1 MPSYAITAPDGKSY
15 KIEAPEGT
23 SKEDALSY
31 FQQNWKPPEPT
42 ITPRKTPERWA
53 DVATQAVSNIP
64 KSAANLVSGVAQ
76 TVAHPIDTAQN
87 VLNIANA
94 GMQKVLPESVNEFM
108 HKVAPETAKNPA
120 MGEAVADFYKDRYGS
135 TEGFKRAIAE
145 DPLGVASDVSTLATG
160 GGALAAKVPGM
171 AKVAQVA
178 TRAGEVANPVG
189 MVAGAIGKGAGFAG
203 NRAADVLGMTTGVG
217 GEAIRQAYGAGRA
230 GGEKAQAFAKNLR
243 GDADIGEIVSEA
255 QGALSG
261 MRKARGEAYKQGMAG
276 VSADK
281 TVLSFEPI
289 INATIEALDVGSFK
303 GKSINRSALDT
314 QKKITDVIEEWSTSS
329 PKDYH
334 TAEGFDALKRTIGD
348 IRDSTEPRSPSR
360 VVADRVYNSIKS
372 EIVKQ
377 APDYANVMKDYEE
390 ASRLT
395 KEIERALSLGEKA
408 AADTAIRKLQSLTRN
423 NVNTNYGNRLKL
435 AQELE
440 QAGAP
445 DLMTKLSGQALSS
458 PTPRGLQGVTSG
470 GTAALGLYAHNPMA
484 IPILATQSPRLV
496 GETAFAAGRIGRRG
510 GQAGSELGDIIDASQ
525 IDPKLLANYLYQ
537 AQQPKEIQ

>member
-1 MPSYAITAPDGKSY
+1 MPTYVVTSPEGKEFEVVS
-15 KIEAPEGT
+15 PEGT
-23 SKEDALSY
+23 TKDQALSY
-31 FQQNWKPPEPT
+31 FQQNYKPPEPV
-42 ITPRKTPERWA
+42 ITPRKTPDRWA
-53 DVATQAVSNIP
+53 DVATEAVSNIP

-76 TVAHPIDTAQN
+76 TVAHPIDTAQS

-120 MGEAVADFYKDRYGS
+120 VGEAVADFYKDRYGS
-135 TEGFKRAIAE
+135 MQGFKRAIAE

-160 GGALAAKVPGM
+160 GGALGAKIPGM
-171 AKVAQVA
+171 AKVAQTA
-178 TRAGEVANPVG
+178 TRVGEAVNPVG
-189 MVAGAIGKGAGFAG
+189 LVTGAINKGAGFAG
-203 NRAADVLGMTTGVG
+203 NRAADVLGLTTGVG
-217 GEAIRQAYGAGRA
+217 GEAIKQGFKAGKE
-230 GGEKAQAFAKNLR
+230 GGEKAQAFARNLR

-261 MRKARGEAYKQGMAG
+261 MRKARGEAYRKGMEG
-276 VSADK
+276 VRADQ

-289 INATIEALDVGSFK
+289 VNATMDAMNVSSFK

-314 QKKITDVIEEWSTSS
+314 QKKITDVIEEWGRSD
-329 PKDYH
+329 PADFH
-334 TAEGFDALKRTIGD
+334 TPEGFDALKQTIGD

-360 VVADRVYNSIKS
+360 VVADRVYNSVKG

-423 NVNTNYGNRLKL
+423 NVNTNYGNRMKL
-435 AQELE
+435 AEELQ

-445 DLMTKLSGQALSS
+445 NLMTKLSGQALSS
-458 PTPRGLQGVTSG
+458 WTPRGLQGVTGG
-470 GTAALGLYAHNPMA
+470 GTALYGLASNPAALAALP
-484 IPILATQSPRLV
+484 LTSPRVIGEGALLGGRVASGV
-496 GETAFAAGRIGRRG
+496 GKAGG
-510 GQAGSELGDIIDASQ
+510 ELSDIIDASS

-537 AQQPKEIQ
+537 AQQPKEIP